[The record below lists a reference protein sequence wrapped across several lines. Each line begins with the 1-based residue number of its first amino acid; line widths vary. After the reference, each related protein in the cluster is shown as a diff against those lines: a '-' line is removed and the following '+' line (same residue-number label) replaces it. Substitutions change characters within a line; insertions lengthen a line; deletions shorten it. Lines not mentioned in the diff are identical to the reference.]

1 MYRKNRWVTFAIFLY
16 NEKEY
21 KSFLEGIVMLG
32 KALETL
38 FIRVWVV
45 MKLTLYFWA
54 YTVLGGIVLGIGPAC
69 KTVNE
74 LFYTYEFDY
83 KEITFKRGWK
93 LFKQSFTRGNL
104 LFGLF
109 LGMALLLGY
118 NLYLSVQI
126 KGILFLVIDFV
137 LIFALLYAYATYQY
151 SLILDSE
158 YEISIPNLLKLSFV
172 SSFSSFSSFLK
183 LLIGGGII
191 FWITW
196 NYKGL
201 ILFGLIGLIT
211 VWNGLVTKQW
221 REKLDTQLESY
232 E

>member
-1 MYRKNRWVTFAIFLY
+1 
-16 NEKEY
+16 
-21 KSFLEGIVMLG
+21 
-32 KALETL
+32 
-38 FIRVWVV
+38 
-45 MKLTLYFWA
+45 
-54 YTVLGGIVLGIGPAC
+54 
-69 KTVNE
+69 
-74 LFYTYEFDY
+74 
-83 KEITFKRGWK
+83 TFKRGWK
-93 LFKQSFTRGNL
+93 IFKQSFKRGNL

-109 LGMALLLGY
+109 LVVVLLLGY

-137 LIFALLYAYATYQY
+137 LIFALLYAYETYQY

-158 YEISIPNLLKLSFV
+158 YEISLPNLLKLSFV
-172 SSFSSFSSFLK
+172 SSFSSFPAFLK

-201 ILFGLIGLIT
+201 ILFGLIGLLT